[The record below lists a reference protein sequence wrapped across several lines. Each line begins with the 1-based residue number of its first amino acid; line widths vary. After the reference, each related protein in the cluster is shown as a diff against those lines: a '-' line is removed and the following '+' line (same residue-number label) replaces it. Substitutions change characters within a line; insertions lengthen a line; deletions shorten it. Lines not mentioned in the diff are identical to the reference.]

1 MKHRKYN
8 KIKIRD
14 ITLDYYV
21 EYRNVKYIRY
31 ELRDGVLRLVL
42 PKNSKIDVEQQIHKK
57 DRWLYNK
64 IKQYNENLE
73 KNMKLSSDKNLEHR
87 SLQELRYLVN
97 NYVEKFEKQLNV
109 KVNRIQFRSM
119 ILKWGSCSSL
129 RNITLSKSLRFLP
142 DYLVAY
148 IVYHEMAHIIVMAH
162 DDKFYEI
169 MKKEF
174 PMYKNYDA
182 ELEQYLYLIN
192 KNE

>member
-1 MKHRKYN
+1 MKNRKYQ
-8 KIKIRD
+8 KIKIKD
-14 ITLDYYV
+14 ITLEYYV

-42 PKNSKIDVEQQIHKK
+42 PKRNKKDVEEYIHKK
-57 DRWLYNK
+57 DKWLYRK
-64 IKQYNENLE
+64 IKQYNKSLE
-73 KNMKLSSDKNLEHR
+73 KNRKLTLNKNLENR
-87 SLQELRYLVN
+87 SLQELKYLVN
-97 NYVEKFEKQLNV
+97 NYVEIYEKQLNV

-119 ILKWGSCSSL
+119 VHKWGSCSSL
-129 RNITLSKSLRFLP
+129 RNITLSRDLRFLP
-142 DYLVAY
+142 NNLVAY

-174 PMYKNYDA
+174 EDYKSYDE

-192 KNE
+192 KR